1 MVQFLYYIKKIPSL
15 LNKIIEDLNIQE
27 CNELMKQLLRNIFSL
42 QVKVWNKA
50 SNCLIHKSKLSDEKN
65 KNLKDLFDY
74 IKAILDKFENLFKT
88 TLEAINLKV
97 MYMNE
102 TEKNKKNIYIKQI
115 NELLVNSNESK
126 RKLLSTV
133 EELTNQ
139 NKPLEEDIKH
149 LVESLSVLFLNFH
162 DICSDFKKTLAE
174 D

>member
-1 MVQFLYYIKKIPSL
+1 M
-15 LNKIIEDLNIQE
+15 
-27 CNELMKQLLRNIFSL
+27 
-42 QVKVWNKA
+42 
-50 SNCLIHKSKLSDEKN
+50 
-65 KNLKDLFDY
+65 FDY
-74 IKAILDKFENLFKT
+74 IKAILDKFKKLFKS

-102 TEKNKKNIYIKQI
+102 TEKNKKNIYTKQI

-133 EELTNQ
+133 KELTNQ